1 MTLKGAT
8 ALVTGAAGFV
18 GPHLA
23 RALAGCGARVHG
35 LGNDPP
41 RGELPLEGWHAADLR
56 DPEALASV
64 LTAVR
69 PDFVVHL
76 AGQSSAARSFERPIE
91 TFEINALG
99 TWNLLEA
106 VRRVAPRARTLVI
119 GTSEVYGPQ
128 PEGSRVSEAA
138 PFRPVSPYALS
149 KAAADAF
156 AELAGERHGLDVVRT
171 RSFGHSGPGQ
181 GPRFSVPSWAQ
192 QVAAIEAGDAEPVI
206 RVGNLEVTRDLSDV
220 RDVARAYVALLE
232 RGRSGETYN
241 VCRGA
246 GVKLAEVV
254 KMLVGR
260 ARVRV
265 GIEVDPGRV
274 RAADVVYLVGDPS
287 KIERETGW
295 RAEIELERTLDE
307 VLEEWR
313 VKRVERRLDA
323 PQQKAEGV

>member
-1 MTLKGAT
+1 LTLKGAT

-23 RALAGCGARVHG
+23 RTLAGCGARVHG

-56 DPEALASV
+56 DPEALSSI

-76 AGQSSAARSFERPIE
+76 AGQSSAARSFELPIE
-91 TFEINALG
+91 TFEVNALG

-106 VRRVAPRARTLVI
+106 VRRAAPRARALVI

-156 AELAGERHGLDVVRT
+156 AELAGKRYGLDVVRT

-181 GPRFSVPSWAQ
+181 EPRFSVPSWAQ
-192 QVAAIEAGDAEPVI
+192 QVAAIEAGEAEPVI

-220 RDVARAYVALLE
+220 RDVARAYVALLD
-232 RGRSGETYN
+232 RGRSGEAYN
-241 VCRGA
+241 V
-246 GVKLAEVV
+246 
-254 KMLVGR
+254 
-260 ARVRV
+260 
-265 GIEVDPGRV
+265 
-274 RAADVVYLVGDPS
+274 S
-287 KIERETGW
+287 GW
-295 RAEIELERTLDE
+295 RSVALRDALDVLDPDAALSELPSSSSEAVVTSGCGRKARAELGYAPRVDLAAGLERQCA
-307 VLEEWR
+307 
-313 VKRVERRLDA
+313 A
-323 PQQKAEGV
+323 PSSPSLAA